1 MIALGR
7 PRVPVVAGDPR
18 EVVRGEERPEQ
29 HRLGREEEVDPE
41 QDRGTRELWCAA
53 GGCVAVSVVA
63 VGLGD
68 RAQCAAPTFSGSP
81 TGTRSPLNT
90 A

>member
-1 MIALGR
+1 MVALGR
-7 PRVPVVAGDPR
+7 PRVPVVAGDPG
-18 EVVRGEERPEQ
+18 EVVGGEERPEQ
-29 HRLGREEEVDPE
+29 HRLGGEEEVDPH
-41 QDRGTRELWCAA
+41 QDGRDPRALVRYGWVPT
-53 GGCVAVSVVA
+53 VVVA

-81 TGTRSPLNT
+81 TGTRSPLKT